1 MVWCYV
7 AVMLVIDTGYSSPS
21 ATASSFIHLSL
32 STMHLAKLPLIRIYC
47 TSFLTLCTYTFCC
60 YAVYSLLSLDSADR
74 PITYFLDFLIT
85 IPHWDG
91 PEMCGLLLSLLWLSG
106 LWLVGVR
113 EGERG

>member
-21 ATASSFIHLSL
+21 ATASSFIHLFL
-32 STMHLAKLPLIRIYC
+32 SAMYLAKLPLIRIIAHL
-47 TSFLTLCTYTFCC
+47 FLHSVPKTRSHC
-60 YAVYSLLSLDSADR
+60 AASSLASLKAINW

-91 PEMCGLLLSLLWLSG
+91 FEMCGLLLSLLWLSWV
-106 LWLVGVR
+106 WLVGVR